1 MDGSS
6 LERRILEAKPATPE
20 ALAPYGR
27 ILGAGTGAAVGVS
40 DFYEGAVA
48 VSKPVD
54 FKSDDD
60 TALSFATLQPR
71 AFEIKYLERHFKH
84 TQTFIPLGGKPFVA
98 VFGAP
103 TDGEMPDID
112 ALEAFRFDGQA
123 GFTMHI
129 GTWHE
134 FPFALEDDTNM
145 VVILRNETTRNLST
159 ENVKDDEAHGPDLD
173 KKNLV
178 QRTGTIFEVTV

>member
-6 LERRILEAKPATPE
+6 LERITLVAKPATPE
-20 ALAPYGR
+20 ALAPYGQ
-27 ILGAGTGAAVGVS
+27 ILGSGVGADEGIS
-40 DFYEGAVA
+40 DFYEGAVTT
-48 VSKPVD
+48 SKPVD
-54 FKSDDD
+54 FKSDED
-60 TALSFATLQPR
+60 TCLSLATLQPR
-71 AFEIKYLERHFKH
+71 ALELKYLERHFKH

-112 ALEAFRFDGQA
+112 SLEAFRFDGQA

-134 FPFALEDDTNM
+134 FPFAIEADTDM
-145 VVILRNETTRNLST
+145 VVILRSETTRDLSS
-159 ENVKDDEAHGPDLD
+159 ENVKNNEAHGPDLD
-173 KKNLV
+173 KKNLM
-178 QRTGTIFEVTV
+178 QRTGKIFEIEL